1 MGGREH
7 RKAQRRDGGEGE
19 GEEEGRRFFAICG
32 SRGVAVTQIPE
43 LVQRRGSQCSLCWGG
58 PQSACAKDAPR
69 EFPQVPP

>member
-7 RKAQRRDGGEGE
+7 GKAQRRDGVE
-19 GEEEGRRFFAICG
+19 GEEEGRRFFAIRG
-32 SRGVAVTQIPE
+32 SRRVAATQIPE
-43 LVQRRGSQCSLCWGG
+43 LVQRRGSQCGLCCGG